1 MKISVDDVL
10 MMINPARNP
19 AWKKALSLCIVLLFW
34 EQTEIEKISRKTMYA
49 NNMGYNQADAP
60 AATAWSKKILANF
73 NPNDPLS
80 EIMDMPSEFI
90 EQARTMV
97 IRYRKQIAQKLTDL
111 SMKKDADNLDSLLHK
126 EPVIDDI
133 KLDVTEIDSDDLTTD
148 AFFNRFEKA
157 RG

>member
-80 EIMDMPSEFI
+80 EIMDMPSELM
-90 EQARTMV
+90 EQLQESTGVNV
-97 IRYRKQIAQKLTDL
+97 ITVKKFTQTLKHLISDL
-111 SMKKDADNLDSLLHK
+111 WTREHMIKSGVLK
-126 EPVIDDI
+126 EV
-133 KLDVTEIDSDDLTTD
+133 
-148 AFFNRFEKA
+148 
-157 RG
+157 